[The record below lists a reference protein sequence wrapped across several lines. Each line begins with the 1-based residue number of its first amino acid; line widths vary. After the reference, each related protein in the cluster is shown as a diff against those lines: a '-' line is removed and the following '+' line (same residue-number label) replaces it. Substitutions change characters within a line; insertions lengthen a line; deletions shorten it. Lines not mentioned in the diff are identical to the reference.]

1 MTMRMAITMPE
12 AILGPRPVEF
22 VRAPAAGS
30 LATGWNG
37 LRSRWARWLARKR
50 LSRSIAHLDDRLLA
64 DVGFSPDDLG
74 SGERFIRRF
83 AAGAS
88 IWAAGER
95 CS

>member
-1 MTMRMAITMPE
+1 MTIGMATTMPE
-12 AILGPRPVEF
+12 AILGAAESAG
-22 VRAPAAGS
+22 APATAAIAS
-30 LATGWNG
+30 RWAG

-50 LSRSIAHLDDRLLA
+50 VSRSIAHLDDRLLA
-64 DVGFSPDDLG
+64 DVGLSPDDLG

-95 CS
+95 W